1 MNNLVYDLNNDNK
14 ITTADVVYFASS
26 LIDKDNYNMNFN
38 QQLVSV
44 DGLLLQKV
52 FNRLPSNTNIKLDNN
67 NQSYI
72 EQFTT
77 TLLTY
82 SKNSSFLYNINLCYL
97 TSLFADTYIKIE
109 LYYDISGVVNK
120 FAEAKLGTLNTSFL
134 QSSYNYNTIIDINSE
149 INEIITFKLRAYYI
163 NENGLTLENNYKP
176 EIILDLIG
184 NNVSIIEIKNP

>member
-82 SKNSSFLYNINLCYL
+82 SKNSSFLYPPA
-97 TSLFADTYIKIE
+97 LFRGQ
-109 LYYDISGVVNK
+109 L
-120 FAEAKLGTLNTSFL
+120 
-134 QSSYNYNTIIDINSE
+134 
-149 INEIITFKLRAYYI
+149 
-163 NENGLTLENNYKP
+163 P
-176 EIILDLIG
+176 
-184 NNVSIIEIKNP
+184 

>member
-97 TSLFADTYIKIE
+97 TSLFPDTYIKIE